1 VRDPEGSHYENSD
14 ETRLNSLSSGRKKM
28 KLLQLA
34 LEKQNYIL
42 AAHILVYGLIK
53 AKVDRYPRNPQNSR
67 RPHGCHGNKSN
78 KRQKKE

>member
-1 VRDPEGSHYENSD
+1 MHDPKGSHCENPG
-14 ETRLNSLSSGRKKM
+14 EAKLNSLGLGRKKM

-34 LEKQNYIL
+34 LEKQNYNL
-42 AAHILVYGLIK
+42 AAHVLVYGLIK

-67 RPHGCHGNKSN
+67 RPHDCHGNKSN